1 MPKDSQSD
9 TLILLPLI
17 TSPNL
22 IGDLD
27 IKEIVSS
34 TKKSATIILRE
45 LSDRLRGQ
53 IFYCARRFCN
63 WHPQ

>member
-1 MPKDSQSD
+1 MLKDSQSD
-9 TLILLPLI
+9 TDIFFPLI

-27 IKEIVSS
+27 IREIVST
-34 TKKSATIILRE
+34 TKKSTTIILRE

-53 IFYCARRFCN
+53 IFYCVVLDK
-63 WHPQ
+63 